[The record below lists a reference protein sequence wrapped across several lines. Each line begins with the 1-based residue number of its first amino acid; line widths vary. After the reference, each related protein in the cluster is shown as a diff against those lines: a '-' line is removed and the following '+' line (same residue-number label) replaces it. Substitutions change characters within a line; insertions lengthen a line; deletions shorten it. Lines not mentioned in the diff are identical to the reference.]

1 MPSLRSWIEPRVG
14 SIVVGLPDEPARNAR
29 PDAMNDNRLSR
40 RISERVTVAGGELV
54 DYVKQLIAEGNV
66 RRLIIRKPGGAPL
79 MEIPLTAGVAVGGA
93 LTLLAPVI
101 AALGAMAALLAKVEV
116 DIVRNGDDD
125 PDLLP

>member
-1 MPSLRSWIEPRVG
+1 MS
-14 SIVVGLPDEPARNAR
+14 DRNF
-29 PDAMNDNRLSR
+29 SR
-40 RISERVTVAGGELV
+40 RVSERVTVAGNELV
-54 DYVKQLIAEGNV
+54 TYVKQLVAEGNV

-116 DIVRNGDDD
+116 DIVRDGDDD

>member
-1 MPSLRSWIEPRVG
+1 MQARLGGILRG
-14 SIVVGLPDEPARNAR
+14 SPNHPARTTR
-29 PDAMNDNRLSR
+29 SDTMSDNRLSR
-40 RISERVTVAGGELV
+40 RISERVTVAGSELV
-54 DYVKQLIAEGNV
+54 DYVKELIAEGNV

-79 MEIPLTAGVAVGGA
+79 MEVPLTAGVAVGGA

-116 DIVRNGDDD
+116 DVVRDGDDD